1 MSKYTTEVRFIC
13 ESYAGLSESAGLSKT
28 AEIIEKARPLIFDF
42 DYPIFDVEYRKTL
55 ETKILKHYYTQEIGF
70 EVVGL
75 WKLYLDEKLNLIMPY
90 YNQLYQSALIK
101 IEPLINIKN
110 ETTHNETANENNTQQ
125 NTANDSS
132 TENETNNQTVTDTKT
147 SNSSESGTNTGTTNS
162 ENDNWTLSSDTP
174 QGGIEGIESMEYLTN
189 ATENKGTSGVNVNGS
204 DSSTSESSE
213 NGKNILVGERNKRA
227 SKGSTFNSTASKN
240 NALEYL
246 TNNKGISGVSESELL
261 MKYRETFLNID
272 KMIINDL
279 ADLFMSVW

>member
-13 ESYAGLSESAGLSKT
+13 ETFAGLTESVGFSKT

-42 DYPIFDVEYRKTL
+42 DYPIFDTEYKKIL
-55 ETKILKHYYTQEIGF
+55 ETKILKHFYTQEIGF

-110 ETTHNETANENNTQQ
+110 ETTHNETANENNRQQ
-125 NTANDSS
+125 NTSNDST
-132 TENETNNQTVTDTKT
+132 TENEKNSQTVTDTKT
-147 SNSSESGTNTGTTNS
+147 SNSSESRTNSGTTNS

-174 QGGIEGIESMEYLTN
+174 QGGLEGIKTMQYLTN
-189 ATENKGTSGVNVNGS
+189 ATENKGTSSVNVNGA

-213 NGKNILVGERNKRA
+213 SGKNILSAERNK
-227 SKGSTFNSTASKN
+227 KGSKDNTFNSTAEKN

-246 TNNKGISGVSESELL
+246 TSNKGISGVSESELL
-261 MKYRETFLNID
+261 LKFRETFLNID
-272 KMIINDL
+272 KMIIDDL
-279 ADLFMSVW
+279 SDLFMSVW

>member
-13 ESYAGLSESAGLSKT
+13 ESYAGLSESGGLSKT

-55 ETKILKHYYTQEIGF
+55 ESKILKHYYTREIGF

-90 YNQLYQSALIK
+90 YNQLYQSALLK

-110 ETTHNETANENNTQQ
+110 ETTHNETANENNSQQ
-125 NTANDSS
+125 NTANDST

-147 SNSSESGTNTGTTNS
+147 SNSSESGTNTGSTNS

-174 QGGIEGIESMEYLTN
+174 QGGLEGIESMEYLTN
-189 ATENKGTSGVNVNGS
+189 ATENKGTSSVNVNGS

-213 NGKNILVGERNKRA
+213 NGKNILVGERNKRG
-227 SKGSTFNSTASKN
+227 SKGSTFNSTASRN

-246 TNNKGISGVSESELL
+246 TNNKGISGISESELL

-272 KMIINDL
+272 KMVINEL

>member
-13 ESYAGLSESAGLSKT
+13 ESYAGLSESVGLSKT

-42 DYPIFDVEYRKTL
+42 DYPIFDDEYRKTL

-90 YNQLYQSALIK
+90 YNQLYQSALLK

-110 ETTHNETANENNTQQ
+110 ETTHNETANENNSQQ
-125 NTANDSS
+125 NTTNDSS
-132 TENETNNQTVTDTKT
+132 TENETNNQTVTDTKN
-147 SNSSESGTNTGTTNS
+147 SNSTESGTNTGSTIS

-174 QGGIEGIESMEYLTN
+174 QGGIEGIKSMEYLTN
-189 ATENKGTSGVNVNGS
+189 ATENKGTSSVNVNGA
-204 DSSTSESSE
+204 DSSSSESSE
-213 NGKNILVGERNKRA
+213 NGKNILVGERNKRGN
-227 SKGSTFNSTASKN
+227 KGSTFNSTASKN

-272 KMIINDL
+272 KMVINEL

>member
-13 ESYAGLSESAGLSKT
+13 ESYAGLSESVGLSKT
-28 AEIIEKARPLIFDF
+28 TEIIEKARPHIFDF
-42 DYPIFDVEYRKTL
+42 DYPIFDDEYRKTL
-55 ETKILKHYYTQEIGF
+55 ETKILKHYYTREIGF

-90 YNQLYQSALIK
+90 YNQLYQSALLK

-110 ETTHNETANENNTQQ
+110 ETTHNETANENNSQQ
-125 NTANDSS
+125 NTTNDST
-132 TENETNNQTVTDTKT
+132 TENETNNQTVTDTKN
-147 SNSSESGTNTGTTNS
+147 SNSTESGTNTGSTIS

-174 QGGIEGIESMEYLTN
+174 QGGLEGIKSMEYLTN
-189 ATENKGTSGVNVNGS
+189 ATENKGTSSVNVNSS
-204 DSSTSESSE
+204 DSSSSESSE
-213 NGKNILVGERNKRA
+213 NGKNILTGERNKRG
-227 SKGSTFNSTASKN
+227 SKGSAFNSTASRN

-279 ADLFMSVW
+279 SDLFMSVW

>member
-13 ESYAGLSESAGLSKT
+13 ESYAGLSESVGLSKT

-42 DYPIFDVEYRKTL
+42 DYPIFDEEYKKTL

-90 YNQLYQSALIK
+90 YNQLYQSALLK

-110 ETTHNETANENNTQQ
+110 ETTHNETANENNSQQ
-125 NTANDSS
+125 NTTNDST

-174 QGGIEGIESMEYLTN
+174 QGGLEGIESMEYLTN
-189 ATENKGTSGVNVNGS
+189 ATENKGTSSVNVNSS
-204 DSSTSESSE
+204 DSSSSESSE
-213 NGKNILVGERNKRA
+213 NGKNILVGERNKRG
-227 SKGSTFNSTASKN
+227 SKGSTFNSTASRN

-246 TNNKGISGVSESELL
+246 TINKGISEVSESELL

>member
-42 DYPIFDVEYRKTL
+42 DYPIFDVGYRKTL
-55 ETKILKHYYTQEIGF
+55 ESKILKHYYTQEIGF

-75 WKLYLDEKLNLIMPY
+75 WKLYLDEKLNLIMPF
-90 YNQLYQSALIK
+90 YNQLYQSALLK

-110 ETTHNETANENNTQQ
+110 ETTHNETANENNSQQ
-125 NTANDSS
+125 NTTNDNT

-147 SNSSESGTNTGTTNS
+147 SNSSENGINTGSTNS
-162 ENDNWTLSSDTP
+162 ENDNWTLSNDTP
-174 QGGIEGIESMEYLTN
+174 QGGLEGIKSMEYLTN
-189 ATENKGTSGVNVNGS
+189 ATENKGTSSVNVNSS
-204 DSSTSESSE
+204 DRSSSESSE
-213 NGKNILVGERNKRA
+213 NGKNILVGERNKRG
-227 SKGSTFNSTASKN
+227 SKGSTFNSTMSKN
-240 NALEYL
+240 NGLEYL

-272 KMIINDL
+272 KMVINEL
-279 ADLFMSVW
+279 SDLFMSVW

>member
-13 ESYAGLSESAGLSKT
+13 ESYAGLSESVGLSKT
-28 AEIIEKARPLIFDF
+28 TEIIEKARSLIFDF
-42 DYPIFDVEYRKTL
+42 DYPIFDDEYKKIL

-90 YNQLYQSALIK
+90 YNQLYQSALLK

-110 ETTHNETANENNTQQ
+110 ETTHNETANENNSQQ
-125 NTANDSS
+125 NTANDST

-147 SNSSESGTNTGTTNS
+147 SNSSESGTNTGSTNS

-174 QGGIEGIESMEYLTN
+174 QGGLEGIKSMEYLTN
-189 ATENKGTSGVNVNGS
+189 ATENKGTSSVNVNGT
-204 DSSTSESSE
+204 DSSSSESSE
-213 NGKNILVGERNKRA
+213 NGKNILVGERNKRG
-227 SKGSTFNSTASKN
+227 SKGSSFNSTTSKN

>member
-13 ESYAGLSESAGLSKT
+13 ESYAGLSESVGLSKT
-28 AEIIEKARPLIFDF
+28 AEIIEKARPHIFDF
-42 DYPIFDVEYRKTL
+42 DYPIFDDEYRKTL

-90 YNQLYQSALIK
+90 YNQLYQSALLK

-110 ETTHNETANENNTQQ
+110 ETTHNETANENNSQQ
-125 NTANDSS
+125 NTASDSS

-147 SNSSESGTNTGTTNS
+147 SNSSESGTNTGNTNS

-174 QGGIEGIESMEYLTN
+174 QGGLEGIKSMEYLTN
-189 ATENKGTSGVNVNGS
+189 ATENKGTSSVTVNGT
-204 DSSTSESSE
+204 DSSSSESSE
-213 NGKNILVGERNKRA
+213 NGKNILVGERNKRG
-227 SKGSTFNSTASKN
+227 SKSSTFNSTASKN

-261 MKYRETFLNID
+261 IKYRETFLNID

>member
-13 ESYAGLSESAGLSKT
+13 ESYSGLSESAGLSKT

-42 DYPIFDVEYRKTL
+42 DYPIFDDEYRKTL
-55 ETKILKHYYTQEIGF
+55 ETKILKHYYTREIGF

-75 WKLYLDEKLNLIMPY
+75 WKLYLDEKLNMIMPY

-110 ETTHNETANENNTQQ
+110 ETTHNETANENNSQQ
-125 NTANDSS
+125 NTANDST
-132 TENETNNQTVTDTKT
+132 TENETNNETVTDTKT
-147 SNSSESGTNTGTTNS
+147 SNSTESGTNTGSTNS

-174 QGGIEGIESMEYLTN
+174 QGGLEGIKSMEYLTN
-189 ATENKGTSGVNVNGS
+189 ATENKGTSSVNVNGS
-204 DSSTSESSE
+204 DSSSSESSE
-213 NGKNILVGERNKRA
+213 NGKNILVGERNKKG
-227 SKGSTFNSTASKN
+227 SKGSTFNSTASRN

-246 TNNKGISGVSESELL
+246 TINKGISGVSESELL
-261 MKYRETFLNID
+261 MKYRESFLNID
-272 KMIINDL
+272 KMVINEL

>member
-13 ESYAGLSESAGLSKT
+13 ESYAGLSESVGLSKT

-42 DYPIFDVEYRKTL
+42 EYPIFNEEYRKTL
-55 ETKILKHYYTQEIGF
+55 ETKILKHFYTQEIGF

-90 YNQLYQSALIK
+90 YNQLYQSALLN

-110 ETTHNETANENNTQQ
+110 ETTHNETANENNSQQ
-125 NTANDSS
+125 NTSIDST
-132 TENETNNQTVTDTKT
+132 TENEKNSQTVTDTKT
-147 SNSSESGTNTGTTNS
+147 SNSTVNDTNSGTTNS

-174 QGGIEGIESMEYLTN
+174 QGELEGIKTMQYLTN
-189 ATENKGTSGVNVNGS
+189 ATENKGTSSVNVNGT

-213 NGKNILVGERNKRA
+213 NGKNILNAERNK
-227 SKGSTFNSTASKN
+227 KGGKDSTFNSTSEKN

-246 TNNKGISGVSESELL
+246 TNNKGVSGVSESELL
-261 MKYRETFLNID
+261 LKFRETFLNID
-272 KMIINDL
+272 KMVIGEL
-279 ADLFMSVW
+279 SDLFMSVW

>member
-28 AEIIEKARPLIFDF
+28 AEIIEKARSFIFDF
-42 DYPIFDVEYRKTL
+42 DYPIFDEEYRKTL

-90 YNQLYQSALIK
+90 YNQLYQSALLK

-110 ETTHNETANENNTQQ
+110 ETTHNETANENNSQQ

-132 TENETNNQTVTDTKT
+132 TENETNNQTVTDTKN
-147 SNSSESGTNTGTTNS
+147 SNSTESGTNTGTTNS

-189 ATENKGTSGVNVNGS
+189 ASENKGTSNVNVNGS
-204 DSSTSESSE
+204 DSSSSESSE
-213 NGKNILVGERNKRA
+213 SGKNILVGERNKRG
-227 SKGSTFNSTASKN
+227 SKGSTFNSTVSKN

-246 TNNKGISGVSESELL
+246 TNNKGISGISESELL

-272 KMIINDL
+272 KMVINEL
-279 ADLFMSVW
+279 SDLFMSVW

>member
-13 ESYAGLSESAGLSKT
+13 ESYAGLSESTGLSKT
-28 AEIIEKARPLIFDF
+28 TEIIEKARPIIFDF
-42 DYPIFDVEYRKTL
+42 DYPIFDDKYRKTL

-90 YNQLYQSALIK
+90 YNQLYQSALLK

-110 ETTHNETANENNTQQ
+110 ETTHNETANENNSQQ

-147 SNSSESGTNTGTTNS
+147 SNSSENGTNTGSTNS

-174 QGGIEGIESMEYLTN
+174 QGGLEGIKSMEYLTN
-189 ATENKGTSGVNVNGS
+189 ATENKGTSSVIVNGS
-204 DSSTSESSE
+204 DSSSSESSE
-213 NGKNILVGERNKRA
+213 NGKNILVGERNKKG
-227 SKGSTFNSTASKN
+227 SKDSTFNSTVSKN
-240 NALEYL
+240 NVLEYL
-246 TNNKGISGVSESELL
+246 TNHKGISGASESELL

-272 KMIINDL
+272 KMIINEL

>member
-13 ESYAGLSESAGLSKT
+13 ESYAGLSESVGLSKT
-28 AEIIEKARPLIFDF
+28 AEIIEKARPHIFDF
-42 DYPIFDVEYRKTL
+42 DYPIFDDEYRKTL

-90 YNQLYQSALIK
+90 YNQLYQSALLK

-110 ETTHNETANENNTQQ
+110 ETTHNETASENNSQQ
-125 NTANDSS
+125 NTTNDSS

-147 SNSSESGTNTGTTNS
+147 SNSSESGTNTGSTTS

-174 QGGIEGIESMEYLTN
+174 QGGLEGIKSMEYLTN
-189 ATENKGTSGVNVNGS
+189 ATENKGTSSVNVNGS
-204 DSSTSESSE
+204 DSSSSESSE
-213 NGKNILVGERNKRA
+213 NGKNILVGERNKRG
-227 SKGSTFNSTASKN
+227 SKGSNFNSTASRN

-246 TNNKGISGVSESELL
+246 TINKGISGASESELL

-272 KMIINDL
+272 KMVINDL

>member
-13 ESYAGLSESAGLSKT
+13 ESYAGLSESVGLSKT
-28 AEIIEKARPLIFDF
+28 TEIIEKARSLIFDF
-42 DYPIFDVEYRKTL
+42 DYPIFDDEYKKIL

-90 YNQLYQSALIK
+90 YNQLYQSALLK

-110 ETTHNETANENNTQQ
+110 ETTHNETANENNSQQ
-125 NTANDSS
+125 NTANDST

-147 SNSSESGTNTGTTNS
+147 SNSSESGTNTGSTNS

-174 QGGIEGIESMEYLTN
+174 QGGLEGIKSMEYLTN
-189 ATENKGTSGVNVNGS
+189 ATENKGTSSVSVNGS
-204 DSSTSESSE
+204 DSSSSESSE
-213 NGKNILVGERNKRA
+213 NGKNILVGERNKRG

>member
-13 ESYAGLSESAGLSKT
+13 ESYAGLSESAGLGKT

-42 DYPIFDVEYRKTL
+42 DYPIFDEEYKKIL

-90 YNQLYQSALIK
+90 YNQLYQSALLK

-110 ETTHNETANENNTQQ
+110 ETTHNETANENNSQQ
-125 NTANDSS
+125 NTANDTT
-132 TENETNNQTVTDTKT
+132 TEDETNNQTVTDTKS
-147 SNSSESGTNTGTTNS
+147 SNSTESGTNTGSTNS
-162 ENDNWTLSSDTP
+162 ESDNWTLSSDTP
-174 QGGIEGIESMEYLTN
+174 QGGLEGIKSMEYLTN
-189 ATENKGTSGVNVNGS
+189 ATENKGTSSVSVTAS
-204 DSSTSESSE
+204 DNSTSESSE
-213 NGKNILVGERNKRA
+213 NSKNILVGERNKRG

-261 MKYRETFLNID
+261 LKYRETFLNID
-272 KMIINDL
+272 KMIINNL
-279 ADLFMSVW
+279 SDLFMSVW

>member
-42 DYPIFDVEYRKTL
+42 DYPIFDEEYKKTL

-90 YNQLYQSALIK
+90 YNQLYQSALLK

-110 ETTHNETANENNTQQ
+110 ETTHNETANENNSQQ
-125 NTANDSS
+125 NTTNDNSS
-132 TENETNNQTVTDTKT
+132 ENETNNQTVTDTKT
-147 SNSSESGTNTGTTNS
+147 SNSSESGTNTGSTNS

-174 QGGIEGIESMEYLTN
+174 QGGLEGIKSMEYLTN
-189 ATENKGTSGVNVNGS
+189 ATENKGTSSVNVNGS
-204 DSSTSESSE
+204 DSSSSESSE
-213 NGKNILVGERNKRA
+213 NGKNILVGERNKRG
-227 SKGSTFNSTASKN
+227 SKASTFNSTASRN

-272 KMIINDL
+272 KMVINDL

>member
-13 ESYAGLSESAGLSKT
+13 ESYSGLSESAGLGKT

-42 DYPIFDVEYRKTL
+42 DYPIFDENYRKTL
-55 ETKILKHYYTQEIGF
+55 ETKILKHYYTREIGF

-90 YNQLYQSALIK
+90 YNQLYQSALLK

-110 ETTHNETANENNTQQ
+110 ETTHNETANENNSQQ
-125 NTANDSS
+125 NTANDNS
-132 TENETNNQTVTDTKT
+132 TENETNNQTVTDTKN
-147 SNSSESGTNTGTTNS
+147 SNSTESGTNTGTTNS

-174 QGGIEGIESMEYLTN
+174 QGGVEGIKSMEYLTN
-189 ATENKGTSGVNVNGS
+189 AAENKGTSSVNVNGT
-204 DSSTSESSE
+204 DSSSSESSE
-213 NGKNILVGERNKRA
+213 NGKNILVGERNKRG
-227 SKGSTFNSTASKN
+227 SKGSTFNSTASRN

-246 TNNKGISGVSESELL
+246 TNNRGISGVSESELL

>member
-13 ESYAGLSESAGLSKT
+13 ESYAGLSESVGLSKT
-28 AEIIEKARPLIFDF
+28 SEIIEKARPLIFDF
-42 DYPIFDVEYRKTL
+42 DYPIFDEEYRKTL
-55 ETKILKHYYTQEIGF
+55 ESKILKHYYTMEIGF

-90 YNQLYQSALIK
+90 YNQLYESALIK

-110 ETTHNETANENNTQQ
+110 ETTHNETANENNSQQ
-125 NTANDSS
+125 NTSNDTT
-132 TENETNNQTVTDTKT
+132 TENETINQTVTDTKN
-147 SNSSESGTNTGTTNS
+147 SNSAENGTNTGTTNS

-174 QGGIEGIESMEYLTN
+174 QGGLEGIKSMEYLTN
-189 ATENKGTSGVNVNGS
+189 ATENKGKSSVNVNGT
-204 DSSTSESSE
+204 DSSSSVSSE
-213 NGKNILVGERNKRA
+213 NGKNILDGERNK
-227 SKGSTFNSTASKN
+227 KGSKESAFNSMTSKN
-240 NALEYL
+240 NALAYL

-261 MKYRETFLNID
+261 IKYRKTFLNID

>member
-162 ENDNWTLSSDTP
+162 ENDNWTLSNDTP

-213 NGKNILVGERNKRA
+213 NGKNILVGERNKRV

>member
-13 ESYAGLSESAGLSKT
+13 ETFAGLTESVGFSKT

-42 DYPIFDVEYRKTL
+42 DYPIFDTEYKKIL
-55 ETKILKHYYTQEIGF
+55 ETKILKHFYTQEIGF

-110 ETTHNETANENNTQQ
+110 ETTHNETANENNRQQ
-125 NTANDSS
+125 NTSNDST
-132 TENETNNQTVTDTKT
+132 TENEKNSQTVTDTKT
-147 SNSSESGTNTGTTNS
+147 SNSTESRTNSGTTNS

-174 QGGIEGIESMEYLTN
+174 QGGLEGIKTMQYLTN
-189 ATENKGTSGVNVNGS
+189 ATENKGTSSVNVNGA

-213 NGKNILVGERNKRA
+213 SGKNILSAERNK
-227 SKGSTFNSTASKN
+227 KGSKDNTFNSTAEKN

-246 TNNKGISGVSESELL
+246 TSNKGISGVSESELL
-261 MKYRETFLNID
+261 LKFRETFLNID
-272 KMIINDL
+272 KMIIDDL
-279 ADLFMSVW
+279 SDLFMSVW

>member
-13 ESYAGLSESAGLSKT
+13 ESYSGLSESVGLSKT

-42 DYPIFDVEYRKTL
+42 DYPIFDGEYRKTL

-90 YNQLYQSALIK
+90 YNQLYQSALLK

-110 ETTHNETANENNTQQ
+110 ETTHNETANENNSQQ

-147 SNSSESGTNTGTTNS
+147 SNSTESGTNTGSTNS

-174 QGGIEGIESMEYLTN
+174 QGGLEGIKSMEYLTN
-189 ATENKGTSGVNVNGS
+189 ATENKGTSSVNVNGS
-204 DSSTSESSE
+204 ESSSSESSE
-213 NGKNILVGERNKRA
+213 NGKNILVGERNKRG
-227 SKGSTFNSTASKN
+227 SKGSTFNSTASRN

-279 ADLFMSVW
+279 SDLFMSVW